1 MHRLINSTSISSTPT
16 VHLLSQIIREAG
28 NLLIRHT
35 GSIPVEAGT
44 EIVGQHLVG
53 VVLMDPVSKLFSFG
67 DSRNLG
73 FHPNEVGVR
82 GIGTSA
88 LNAIVNAGSQLV
100 VPFANTTFLPVK
112 VNLTMSK
119 QTRKDL

>member
-1 MHRLINSTSISSTPT
+1 MHRLINSISSTPT
-16 VHLLSQIIREAG
+16 VHLLSQIIREAR

-44 EIVGQHLVG
+44 KIVGQHLVRM
-53 VVLMDPVSKLFSFG
+53 VFMDPVGKLFSIA
-67 DSRNLG
+67 DSRNLS

-88 LNAIVNAGSQLV
+88 LDAIVNAGSQLI
-100 VPFANTTFLPVK
+100 VPFADTTFFPVK

-119 QTRKDL
+119 QTRKYS

>member
-1 MHRLINSTSISSTPT
+1 MHRLISTKSSTT
-16 VHLLSQIIREAG
+16 VHLPTQIVREAS

-44 EIVGQHLVG
+44 KIVGQHLVG
-53 VVLMDPVSKLFSFG
+53 VVFMNAVRKLFGVG

-88 LNAIVNAGSQLV
+88 LDAIVNAGSQLI
-100 VPFANTTFLPVK
+100 VPFADTTFLPVK
-112 VNLTMSK
+112 VNLAISK
-119 QTRKDL
+119 